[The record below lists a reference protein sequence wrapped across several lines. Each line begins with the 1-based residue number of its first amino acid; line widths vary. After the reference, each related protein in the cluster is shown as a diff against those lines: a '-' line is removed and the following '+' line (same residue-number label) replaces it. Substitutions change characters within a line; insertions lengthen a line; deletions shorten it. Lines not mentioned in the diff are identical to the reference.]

1 MEQPNLAGTSSVLAR
16 RHGRVGWIRLNRPEA
31 INALDLPVIRA
42 VTQHL
47 RRWQQ
52 DPDIALIVLDGAG
65 ERGFCAGG
73 DIRAVRDSAHGDP
86 ALAATLW
93 REEYELDALIAHY
106 PRPVAVVMDGITM
119 GGGVGLGAHASL
131 RIVTEKTVMAMPEVM
146 IGLAP
151 DVGSSLLLARAPGE
165 TGTHLALTA
174 TRIGPHDA
182 VACGLADHV
191 IATSRIPDLIDAL
204 ADPARPADLAALHAL
219 LARESLTE
227 GHAGPGSPAGPG
239 NPTHTDGSP
248 GGLIAQ
254 RPWIDA
260 CYRAG
265 TVEEILAAL
274 RARPEAAAARA
285 AAAIASASPTAV
297 KVTLRALRN
306 AREMTSVDE
315 CLTQDYRVSLRFLHH
330 HDLSEGIRAAVVD
343 KDRSPQWKPASL
355 AEVTPDMV
363 DGYFAPL
370 GPGDLRLPPA
380 QPPDPAW
387 LKLGAEPGLCGLCRH
402 AKLNETRRGP
412 AYVRCTRATWDS
424 RLPRYPRLPVADCP
438 GFQPR

>member
-1 MEQPNLAGTSSVLAR
+1 MEESNVAGTSSVLAR

-42 VTQHL
+42 VTHHL
-47 RRWQQ
+47 RRWQD

-73 DIRAVRDSAHGDP
+73 DIRAVRESAYGDP
-86 ALAATLW
+86 TLAATLW

-106 PRPVAVVMDGITM
+106 PHPVAVVMDGITM

-131 RIVTEKTVMAMPEVM
+131 RIVTERTVMAMPEVM

-174 TRIGPHDA
+174 ARIGPHDA

-191 IATSRIPDLIDAL
+191 VATSRIPDLIDAL
-204 ADPARPADLAALHAL
+204 AGPARPADLPALHAL
-219 LARESLTE
+219 LAREAT
-227 GHAGPGSPAGPG
+227 GPADRPGAAGPPAE
-239 NPTHTDGSP
+239 
-248 GGLIAQ
+248 LIAQ

-274 RARPEAAAARA
+274 RARPEPAASCA
-285 AAAIASASPTAV
+285 AAAIESASPTAL

-306 AREMTSVDE
+306 ARAMTTVDE
-315 CLTQDYRVSLRFLHH
+315 CLIQDYRVSLRFLHH

-343 KDRSPQWKPASL
+343 KDRAPQWKPASL
-355 AEVTPDMV
+355 AEVSPDVV
-363 DGYFAPL
+363 DRYFAPL

-380 QPPDPAW
+380 QPPEAARE
-387 LKLGAEPGLCGLCRH
+387 KLGADPGLCGECRH
-402 AKLNETRRGP
+402 ASLNQTRRGP
-412 AYVRCTRATWDS
+412 AYLRCTRATWDS
-424 RLPRYPRLPVADCP
+424 RLPRYPASRPVTARASSP
-438 GFQPR
+438 AK

>member
-1 MEQPNLAGTSSVLAR
+1 MAGPSSVLAR

-47 RRWQQ
+47 RRWQE

-73 DIRAVRDSAHGDP
+73 DIRAVRESAHGDP

-106 PRPVAVVMDGITM
+106 ARPVAVVMDGITM

-131 RIVTEKTVMAMPEVM
+131 RIVTERTVMAMPEVM

-191 IATSRIPDLIDAL
+191 VATCRIPDLIDAL
-204 ADPARPADLAALHAL
+204 AGPARPADLAALHAL
-219 LARESLTE
+219 VASEATGPA
-227 GHAGPGSPAGPG
+227 GHQGPAGPAE
-239 NPTHTDGSP
+239 
-248 GGLIAQ
+248 LVAQ

-274 RARPEAAAARA
+274 RARPEPAAARA
-285 AAAIASASPTAV
+285 AAAIGSASPTAL

-306 AREMTSVDE
+306 ARDMTSINE
-315 CLTQDYRVSLRFLHH
+315 CLIQDYRVSLRFLHH
-330 HDLSEGIRAAVVD
+330 HDLSEGIRAAVID

-355 AEVTPDMV
+355 AEVTPDAV
-363 DGYFAPL
+363 NRYFTPL

-380 QPPDPAW
+380 QPSDPARD
-387 LKLGAEPGLCGLCRH
+387 KLGADPGLCGGCRH
-402 AKLNETRRGP
+402 ASLNQTRRGP
-412 AYVRCTRATWDS
+412 AYLRCTRATWDS
-424 RLPRYPRLPVADCP
+424 RLPRYPRLPVGDCP